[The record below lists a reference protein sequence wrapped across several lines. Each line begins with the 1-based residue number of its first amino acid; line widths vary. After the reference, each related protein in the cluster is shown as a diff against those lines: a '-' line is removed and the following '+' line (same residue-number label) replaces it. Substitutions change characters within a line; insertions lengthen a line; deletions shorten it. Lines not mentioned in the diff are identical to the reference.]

1 MILIITHKL
10 DFTAD
15 FLVNILNKR
24 NIAYKRFNCEDILTT
39 DCIFN
44 FTPGFSFSFLGEKY
58 FKSVWFRRTMLP
70 AIDMQSE
77 SHRKYIIN
85 EIDAFLK
92 NIFSVID
99 AKWLSVPNAVYHAE
113 NKLYQLRIASRLGF
127 NIPETLVTCTH
138 SEVID
143 FYNKH
148 KQVIVK
154 PISHTRVSCMGN
166 SEFIF
171 TNKLTDQHIEYILS
185 FDLTPCL
192 FQREIKKKL
201 ELRVTV
207 VKDKTFAAQVNSQED
222 EETLTD
228 WRKKKLAFKVFE
240 LPNAIHK
247 LCVELVKELNLL
259 FGAIDLILSPDGT
272 YTFLEINPNGQWV
285 WIETETGLKISDA
298 IIDELI

>member
-39 DCIFN
+39 DCTFKFN
-44 FTPGFSFSFLGEKY
+44 PAFSYSFLGEKN

-70 AIDMQSE
+70 AIEIQSVE
-77 SHRKYIIN
+77 HRKYILN

-99 AKWLSVPNAVYHAE
+99 AKWISVPNAVYHAE
-113 NKLYQLRIASRLGF
+113 NKLFQLRTASRLGF
-127 NIPETLVTCTH
+127 TIPETLVTSIQ
-138 SEVID
+138 SEAVD
-143 FYNKH
+143 FYKTH

-154 PISHTRVSCMGN
+154 PISQTRVN
-166 SEFIF
+166 SEENPEFIF
-171 TNKLTDQHIEYILS
+171 TNKLTDQHIEDIAS

-192 FQREIKKKL
+192 FQREVKKQV

-207 VKDKTFAAQVNSQED
+207 VKDKTFAAQVNSQQD

-228 WRKKKLAFKVFE
+228 WRKKKLAFTVFE
-240 LPNAIHK
+240 LPDAIHK
-247 LCVELVKELNLL
+247 LCVDLVKELNLL

-298 IIDELI
+298 LIEELI